1 MKTRINHKKETI
13 TLTINHDE
21 ATSIWLA
28 LYDYVDYL
36 KARDYDASAK
46 EVYEMYRKL
55 LHESVR
61 LGKIEEKN
69 REA

>member
-1 MKTRINHKKETI
+1 MKTRINHKAETI
-13 TLTINHDE
+13 TLTLNHDE

-28 LYDYVDYL
+28 LYDYENYL
-36 KARDYDASAK
+36 KARHYDASVK
-46 EVYEMYRKL
+46 EVDAMYRKL